1 VCRALA
7 FEGEKKVGA
16 NDRFFWREG
25 KGGRCKEFYEQTHAH
40 SRTQKYC
47 LILNALMTQGNI
59 FLLNEQ
65 PEFGLRISSSLILTL
80 TSRLMVGFQS
90 FYDRK

>member
-1 VCRALA
+1 MMAGHLELIRDHLKAQ
-7 FEGEKKVGA
+7 
-16 NDRFFWREG
+16 
-25 KGGRCKEFYEQTHAH
+25 QTHAH
-40 SRTQKYC
+40 SRTREYR
-47 LILNALMTQGNI
+47 LILNALMTQGNS